1 MQVKIKT
8 PYFDKNLDRAIEKDE
23 VIEID
28 EDRQNEL
35 KTVGIDSE
43 IVEETIEKDEV
54 IEKTKKGK

>member
-23 VIEID
+23 VIIID
-28 EDRQNEL
+28 KDRQNEL
-35 KTVGIDSE
+35 KAVGVESE

-54 IEKTKKGK
+54 IEKPKKGK

>member
-8 PYFDKNLDRAIEKDE
+8 PYFDKNFDRTIEKDE

-28 EDRQNEL
+28 EDRKEEL
-35 KTVGIDSE
+35 EKSGIESE

-54 IEKTKKGK
+54 IEKPKKGK

>member
-23 VIEID
+23 VIEIN

-35 KTVGIDSE
+35 KAVGIESE

-54 IEKTKKGK
+54 IEKPKKGK

>member
-28 EDRQNEL
+28 GYRKEQLED
-35 KTVGIDSE
+35 VGIESE

-54 IEKTKKGK
+54 IEKQKKGK

>member
-23 VIEID
+23 VIEIN

-35 KTVGIDSE
+35 KAVGIESE
-43 IVEETIEKDEV
+43 IVEETIEKEEV
-54 IEKTKKGK
+54 KEKKGK

>member
-8 PYFDKNLDRAIEKDE
+8 PYFDKNFNRAIEKDE

-28 EDRQNEL
+28 EDRQNGL
-35 KTVGIDSE
+35 KAVGIESE

-54 IEKTKKGK
+54 IEKPKKGK